1 MADNNFDNYNK
12 ISPTA
17 VFCARMRAKQD
28 IPFAKDVVNL
38 IDTSYSKFVEDL
50 PDYGNTLNSK
60 SDNIPF
66 IEGRYCS
73 LNFELVNIK
82 NAFIVEI
89 ASGLST
95 RSLDLV
101 TNENIIY
108 VETELNDL
116 IRIKENIVKDIS
128 ERHNLKEHNIIFM
141 PVNPLIIEDMDKI
154 GELYLEL
161 GKGKKLIILH
171 EGLLMYFNKD
181 EKKVFRD
188 NLKYLFKKYSK
199 EGIWLTSDFSRI
211 KNVSDRIKGP
221 ENIRDKI
228 SKVTNREFDYFS
240 SEEETCNF
248 LKEAGFNSVVKSNY
262 EPINV
267 LIEKKGLLNNKNAI
281 LETAKGYRVWMIFL
295 K

>member
-1 MADNNFDNYNK
+1 MADNNFNNYNK

-50 PDYGNTLNSK
+50 LDYGNTLNSK

-66 IEGRYCS
+66 IEGRYYS
-73 LNFELVNIK
+73 LNFELLNIK
-82 NAFIVEI
+82 DAFIVEI

-95 RSLDLV
+95 RSLELV
-101 TNENIIY
+101 KNENIIY
-108 VETELNDL
+108 LETELNDL
-116 IRIKENIVKDIS
+116 IKIKEKIVKDIC
-128 ERHNLKEHNIIFM
+128 ERYNLNKQNIIFM
-141 PVNPLIIEDMDKI
+141 SINPLRIEDMDKI
-154 GELYLEL
+154 GELYLKL
-161 GKGKKLIILH
+161 GNGKKLIILH

-188 NLKYLFKKYSK
+188 NLKYLFEKYSK
-199 EGIWLTSDFSRI
+199 EGVWLTSDFSRI
-211 KNVSDRIKGP
+211 KNTSDRIKGP

-248 LKEAGFNSVVKSNY
+248 LKEAGFNSVIKSNY
-262 EPINV
+262 EPVNA
-267 LIEKKGLLNNKNAI
+267 LIEKKGLLNNKNSI
-281 LETAKGYRVWMIFL
+281 LETAKGYRVWMSFL